1 MKAYYCIDANTLIT
15 AWNIHYPENVFS
27 SLWKKLANHQDNIIL
42 IKPIFDQIDPILQQ
56 DRNKTEKEKAD
67 KYSLRMWMINNQ
79 FMPTPLGESTEN
91 RELELFSAS
100 QSLPHISEVDIERE
114 SFKLEM
120 EYKIANN
127 SKGVDEK
134 DLKLIAYAKLNKKII
149 VTEERKQPEKPKK
162 KCNYKIPLV
171 CDEQG
176 VKCINFVEMLRRL
189 SIKI

>member
-15 AWNIHYPENVFS
+15 AWNIHYLENVFS
-27 SLWKKLANHQDNIIL
+27 SLWKKLANHKDNIIL

-67 KYSLRMWMINNQ
+67 KYPLRMWMINNQ
-79 FMPTPLGESTEN
+79 FMSTPVGESAEN

-114 SFKLEM
+114 SFKLET

-127 SKGVDEK
+127 SKRVDEK

-149 VTEERKQPEKPKK
+149 VTEEGKQPEKPKK

-176 VKCINFVEMLRRL
+176 VKCINFVEMLKRL
-189 SIKI
+189 DIKI

>member
-1 MKAYYCIDANTLIT
+1 MSANYCIDASAFIA
-15 AWNIHYPENVFS
+15 AWNVSHPIDVFP
-27 SLWKKLANHQDNIIL
+27 SLWSQLANRRDDMVL
-42 IKPIFDQIDPILQQ
+42 LKPIFDEIDPISPQ

-67 KYSLRMWMINNQ
+67 KYPLRMWMINNQ
-79 FMPTPLGESTEN
+79 FMPTPLGESTKN
-91 RELELFSAS
+91 RDLELFSAS
-100 QSLPHISEVDIERE
+100 QSPPHISEVDIERE

-149 VTEERKQPEKPKK
+149 VTEEGKQPEKPKK

-171 CDEQG
+171 CKEQG
-176 VKCINFVEMLRRL
+176 VECINFVEMLKCL
-189 SIKI
+189 GIKI